1 MKKLF
6 FIMLLAVLIIS
17 CNNNKNQSLDD
28 IGPNATSHEEKAE
41 RNKQIVLKRMKA
53 MGSGKADS
61 VIREESTDKDFIDYR
76 DGSVPPKK
84 GINVA
89 RVDLQQW
96 MNAFPDYEGKNF
108 LAVADG
114 DYVMVYA
121 EWTGTWKNNFKGMK
135 ATGKSFKMNEVDIFK
150 LNDAGKVIEH
160 REVQSIATI
169 AKQVDMPIPIIHP

>member
-6 FIMLLAVLIIS
+6 LIILLAGLFIS
-17 CNNNKNQSLDD
+17 CNNDKNVSSGE
-28 IGPNATSHEEKAE
+28 IGGNTITREERAE

-76 DGSVPPKK
+76 DGSIAPKK
-84 GINVA
+84 GIETA
-89 RVDLQQW
+89 RADLQHW
-96 MNAFPDYEGKNF
+96 MDAFPDYKGNNF

-150 LNDAGKVIEH
+150 LDVAGKVVEH

-169 AKQVDMPIPIIHP
+169 AKQVAMPIPGIQ